1 DYRHR
6 LLGDVEALGL
16 LVGCLVRVLMGD
28 MARYE
33 AGATLLAAE
42 PYRMKPPLLAYLLE
56 RMPPNTRAEARDQE
70 EGVRARQSDQ
80 SSDTGVFLH
89 LIWMAMIA
97 LDGEE
102 KATKR

>member
-1 DYRHR
+1 MS
-6 LLGDVEALGL
+6 A
-16 LVGCLVRVLMGD
+16 
-28 MARYE
+28 
-33 AGATLLAAE
+33 
-42 PYRMKPPLLAYLLE
+42 PLLPYLLE
-56 RMPPNTRAEARDQE
+56 RMPRDTREQVRDVW
-70 EGVRARQSDQ
+70 EGVRARLGER